1 MSRLPLAW
9 LFIVAALP
17 SLVSCA
23 NITEAQDPIPR
34 ADRPRALPGE
44 KKDLHRDMLDKIEL
58 ARTPDDHLQLA
69 EYFEQ
74 QAEEREEHSTIHI
87 AMAARYNAG
96 PAYGS
101 YASDMRRHCLF
112 LASQDSKSAAD
123 FRILSRFHRRIA
135 EGK

>member
-1 MSRLPLAW
+1 MPRLPIAW
-9 LFIVAALP
+9 LFIAAALP
-17 SLVSCA
+17 SLISCV
-23 NITEAQDPIPR
+23 NTTEIQDPIPR

-44 KKDLHRDMLDKIEL
+44 KKEFHRDMLEKIES

-74 QAEEREEHSTIHI
+74 QAQEREEHSIFHI

-96 PAYGS
+96 SAYGS